1 VLSLSEVKSRVPS
14 RFKFTT
20 KTYCFLRVHL
30 ILSKDSMNAK
40 QLVLSSAKLIRQI
53 YFVQPM

>member
-1 VLSLSEVKSRVPS
+1 
-14 RFKFTT
+14 
-20 KTYCFLRVHL
+20 
-30 ILSKDSMNAK
+30 MNAK